1 MKIMTKLVAWLG
13 GPEIEV
19 IEDTWLLPSV
29 SEEEAIVLMSM
40 NGWINLNG
48 GTLIPL
54 EVEDE

>member
-1 MKIMTKLVAWLG
+1 MRTVTKFVAWLG
-13 GPEIEV
+13 GPEVEV
-19 IEDTWLLPSV
+19 FGDTWLVPSV

-54 EVEDE
+54 EVGE

>member
-1 MKIMTKLVAWLG
+1 MKLVAWLG
-13 GPEIEV
+13 GPEVEV
-19 IEDTWLLPSV
+19 IEDTWLVPSV

>member
-1 MKIMTKLVAWLG
+1 MTKLVAWLG
-13 GPEIEV
+13 GPEVEV
-19 IEDTWLLPSV
+19 FGDTWLVPSV